1 MKIHIICNTQCL
13 ISLLD
18 TILSSPRE
26 GMSCDED
33 RFRCVEFI
41 QLRGL
46 FGGEYWGQVAEL
58 AVYLTVMEKYVFE
71 TIEAGMCLLRIFL
84 F

>member
-1 MKIHIICNTQCL
+1 
-13 ISLLD
+13 
-18 TILSSPRE
+18 
-26 GMSCDED
+26 MSCDED

-41 QLRGL
+41 QFRGL